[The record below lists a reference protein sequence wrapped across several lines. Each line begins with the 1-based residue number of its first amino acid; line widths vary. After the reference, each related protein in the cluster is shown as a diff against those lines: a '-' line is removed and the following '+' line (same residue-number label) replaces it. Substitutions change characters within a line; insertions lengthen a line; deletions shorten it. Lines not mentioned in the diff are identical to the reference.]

1 MNARRWT
8 GIVVACLMGV
18 LACLPVRA
26 VTFVDTDT
34 YGIQYIATVTPVSG
48 NTYSVSV
55 TINTTGYSGT
65 QNAWLDW
72 FNLKISPQDPA
83 GVTVSILPGGWTY
96 VGSFAGKV
104 QFESATVG
112 APGAPP
118 EPTDVY
124 IPVSGSRP
132 VVTFSYDA
140 DLGDPAQN
148 GLKTDVWPY
157 QARYLFAKPK
167 GGYNQT
173 IVSRGLQPQGVIPEP
188 ATLVLFG
195 MGLVA
200 PLAARWRKP

>member
-8 GIVVACLMGV
+8 ALMTACLLGIVMS
-18 LACLPVRA
+18 LPVRA

-34 YGIQYIATVTPVSG
+34 YGIQYMATVTPVSG

-55 TINTTGYSGT
+55 TIDTTGYSGT

-72 FNLKISPQDPA
+72 FNLKISPQNPA
-83 GVTVSILPGGWTY
+83 GVTVVTLPMGWTY
-96 VGSFAGKV
+96 VGSSAGKV

-112 APGAPP
+112 APPDS
-118 EPTDVY
+118 TDVY

-140 DLGDPAQN
+140 DLTGTS
-148 GLKTDVWPY
+148 LKTDVWPY

-173 IVSRGLQPQGVIPEP
+173 IVSRELQPQGPPQGVIPEP
-188 ATLVLFG
+188 ATLILFG

-200 PLAARWRKP
+200 PLAARRRKR